1 MEYIKTKS
9 YVEKQYKAEFMSYK
23 RIEEQVLERDP
34 MKIENDGEMECF
46 RFFDREFTLDD
57 GRDFLLDPVKDPEF
71 HEIINVEKSNFSSW
85 IYFGERLSYSEFLA

>member
-34 MKIENDGEMECF
+34 MKIENDGEME
-46 RFFDREFTLDD
+46 
-57 GRDFLLDPVKDPEF
+57 
-71 HEIINVEKSNFSSW
+71 
-85 IYFGERLSYSEFLA
+85 